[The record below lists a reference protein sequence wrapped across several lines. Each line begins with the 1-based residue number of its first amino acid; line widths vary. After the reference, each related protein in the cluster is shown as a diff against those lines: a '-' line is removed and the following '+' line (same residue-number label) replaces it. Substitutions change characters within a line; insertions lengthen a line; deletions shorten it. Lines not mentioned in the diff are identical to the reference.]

1 MSNEE
6 SILRTTAGIDLK
18 RIFSLGTGD
27 GLRVYNDLGNPAL
40 DVLDFSGWGAASM
53 KRAAQLIAEARPEFK
68 KQLELAYLLE
78 QPK

>member
-6 SILRTTAGIDLK
+6 SILRTTAGVDLE
-18 RIFSLGTGD
+18 RIVSLGTGD
-27 GLRVYNDLGNPAL
+27 GLRVYSDLGNPEL
-40 DVLDFSGWGAASM
+40 DVLDFSGWGEASM

-68 KQLELAYLLE
+68 KQLELAHLRK